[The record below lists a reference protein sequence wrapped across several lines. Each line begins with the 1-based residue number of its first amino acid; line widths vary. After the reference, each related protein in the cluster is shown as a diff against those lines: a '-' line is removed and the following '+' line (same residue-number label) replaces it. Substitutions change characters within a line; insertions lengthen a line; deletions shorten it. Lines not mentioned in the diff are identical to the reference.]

1 MRQSTESR
9 VTVGINTAETKRMDG
24 YERREQIISVA
35 MRLFE
40 KGFSEVSIGEI
51 ADAAGVARPLIH
63 HYFGTKR
70 DLYLEVVRRLSHI
83 PAVVPA
89 GIKGAT
95 LDERIDASIA
105 HYLTV
110 AWRHRN
116 IWVSTI
122 AIDSGSS
129 FDDVGK
135 IMREADLVAVN
146 RMLDALDIRGDGPK
160 ERKLAVHMLAYGA
173 LAKVASR
180 LWLKEQSL
188 TRDEVHLL
196 LTSTLR
202 TIVIDV
208 AGLT

>member
-1 MRQSTESR
+1 MA
-9 VTVGINTAETKRMDG
+9 INTADNKRMDG

-51 ADAAGVARPLIH
+51 ADAAGVGRPLIH

-89 GIKGAT
+89 GIRGDS
-95 LDERIDASIA
+95 LDDRIEASIA
-105 HYLTV
+105 RYLTV

-129 FDDVGK
+129 SDDVGR
-135 IMREADLVAVN
+135 IMREADQLAVS
-146 RMLDALDIRGDGPK
+146 RMLDALAIRGDGPK
-160 ERKLAVHMLAYGA
+160 EQKLAVHMLAYGA
-173 LAKVASR
+173 LAKLASR

-188 TRDEVHLL
+188 TRDEVQLL

-202 TIVIDV
+202 TIVVDV
-208 AGLT
+208 AGLG